1 MPWMNRRSSSL
12 LTGLSSLELPFMAS
26 VEIYLLSPLFTSSL
40 LKNCFVSQILLGH
53 ALPSCFQ
60 PFENILSDIWWTIQ
74 NLRESLTSWLALA
87 ESCNT
92 FWITSRSSPL
102 LGKKNNNET
111 NQDQQ
116 KNHQHQRTKKKF
128 KKKVLL
134 LLMTVFCFPQGTETS
149 SCIDKGY
156 SPVSLKRNL
165 EQNPHLGTTHHPPKK
180 PVSLHWT

>member
-26 VEIYLLSPLFTSSL
+26 VEIYLLSPLFTLSL
-40 LKNCFVSQILLGH
+40 LKNCFVSQILPGH
-53 ALPSCFQ
+53 ALRSYFQ
-60 PFENILSDIWWTIQ
+60 TFENILSDIWWTIQ

-92 FWITSRSSPL
+92 FWITSRSASL
-102 LGKKNNNET
+102 LGKK
-111 NQDQQ
+111 QQ
-116 KNHQHQRTKKKF
+116 PNKPRPTKKNHQHQRTKKKF

-134 LLMTVFCFPQGTETS
+134 LLMRVFCFPQGTETS

-156 SPVSLKRNL
+156 SPVSLKTNL
-165 EQNPHLGTTHHPPKK
+165 EQNPHLGTTHHPPMK